1 MYRYSWLVLFV
12 STVLLTFSCIQNEKK
27 LEPEKGP
34 NTWQMKMQ
42 DLATVFSELVPLV
55 ASDQKFM
62 DPKNKLIIEK
72 DTESLRKLAHSL
84 KTDKLPKN
92 SDPSLKITAELFE
105 DDLSRAKVLLS
116 SGQLESARVILR
128 DTSSYCIQCHTQSS
142 TGPNFP
148 KMKLDFPTDGLTQ
161 LEKADL
167 YVSLRRF
174 DQALT
179 EFTKIIEDK
188 SFAAEHVFEWEQA
201 ARSAIA
207 ISVKVEKDPNKTLI
221 LVRKIAANPST
232 PQFVKESVK
241 PWEASVQDWRRER
254 KPLIASPSETLNVAE
269 RMILKAQSKQ
279 KYPLDHSQDILFFRA
294 SGILHDL
301 LAFHNANDE
310 IKARVLYLS
319 GMAAEDTR
327 DLNFWTLHETY
338 YELCIRTVP
347 HTNLSR
353 MCFDRLNNSMI
364 IGYSG
369 SAGTSI
375 PPEIQSKLND
385 LKMLSLALPSP
396 EGAPVPNPTPSA
408 TPGIATPSPTPSQTS
423 SSKPSP
429 SLSPSP
435 SLAPS
440 TAPSTA
446 PAATSAPTPAAT
458 LAPTATPEAK
468 KTEAK

>member
-1 MYRYSWLVLFV
+1 MYRYLVPLLV
-12 STVLLTFSCIQNEKK
+12 SIGILSCVQTEKK
-27 LEPEKGP
+27 VEPEKGP
-34 NTWQMKMQ
+34 STWQVKMQ
-42 DLATVFSELVPLV
+42 ELSTVFSELVPLV

-62 DPKNKLIIEK
+62 DPKNKPIIEK
-72 DTESLRKLAHSL
+72 DTEALRRLAHSL
-84 KTDKLPKN
+84 KNDKLPKN

-105 DDLSRAKVLLS
+105 DDISRAKVLLS
-116 SGQLESARVILR
+116 SGQLEGARFILR

-142 TGPNFP
+142 AGPNLP
-148 KMKLDFPTDGLTQ
+148 KMNLDFPTDGLTE

-174 DQALT
+174 DQALG

-188 SFAAEHVFEWEQA
+188 KFAAEHVFEWEKA

-207 ISVKVEKDPNKTLI
+207 ISVKVEKDPNKTLT

-232 PQFVKESVK
+232 PQFVKESIT
-241 PWEASVQDWRRER
+241 PWEASALEWRRER
-254 KPLIASPSETLNVAE
+254 KPLISSPPETLNVAE
-269 RMILKAQSKQ
+269 RMILRAQSKQ

-338 YELCIRTVP
+338 YELCIRIAP
-347 HTNLSR
+347 HTDLAR
-353 MCFDRLNNSMI
+353 QCFDRLNNSMI

-375 PPEIQSKLND
+375 PPEIQTKLND
-385 LKMLSLALPSP
+385 LKGLSQALPNP
-396 EGAPVPNPTPSA
+396 ETAPQAPAVATPTPSA
-408 TPGIATPSPTPSQTS
+408 SPTPTPTPTPTPSE
-423 SSKPSP
+423 SSK
-429 SLSPSP
+429 
-435 SLAPS
+435 
-440 TAPSTA
+440 
-446 PAATSAPTPAAT
+446 
-458 LAPTATPEAK
+458 
-468 KTEAK
+468 